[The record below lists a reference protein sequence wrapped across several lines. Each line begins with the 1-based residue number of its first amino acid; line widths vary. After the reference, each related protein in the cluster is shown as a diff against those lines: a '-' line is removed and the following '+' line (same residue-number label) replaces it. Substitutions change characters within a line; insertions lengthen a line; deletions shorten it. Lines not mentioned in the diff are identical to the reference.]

1 MNTSD
6 KNNPKKI
13 IGIQFSILSPE
24 EIRRA
29 STVEITNRDTY
40 VNNKP
45 AIGGLFD
52 PRMGVLESGI
62 ICPTDGH
69 NFINTPGYFG
79 HINLAKPVFYIQ
91 YLSTII
97 KITKCVCIKCSKL
110 LIDKEKY
117 SYISEKSGDERWNQV
132 YGLCNKIK
140 RCGEDTNNG
149 CGCKQPQKIK
159 KEGLATIIAEWD
171 AIENMSEEEKSKLT
185 LKLSP
190 ELVLKIFKRISNEDV
205 DFMGFSSVWS
215 RPDWMICQ
223 TMAIPPP
230 AIRPSVK
237 HDSQQRSEDDLTHI
251 IINIIKANRTI
262 QEKIDQNSSTHIID
276 DWTTVLQYYV
286 ATLIDNKI
294 PGVASV
300 AQRSGR
306 PLKSLKERLNG
317 KAGRVR
323 GNLMG
328 KRVDFSARSVIT
340 PDPNLSIRELGI
352 PLKIAKNITKP
363 VIVNDRNKKFLLQLI
378 RNGPDVYPGAKIYEK
393 ANGESI
399 SLRYVDKDSIV
410 LENGDRVH
418 RHMMDGDAVLFN
430 RQPTLHRM
438 SMMCHIAKIMARGDT
453 FRMNVAD
460 TKPYNADFDGD
471 EMNLH
476 MPQDEEAECELRNL
490 AAVPYQIISPAN
502 NKSIVGIFQD
512 SLLGIYRL
520 TRPDIKFDTKTAMN
534 LLMHLKTVDLKTI
547 NFNDQEVS
555 SFDLLSQIFPNITLK
570 YKTKRF
576 QDGEEYKTSN
586 NVFELNNGKYVR
598 GQIEKGILGDG
609 SKGLLQRIYNDYDQ
623 FRSSKF
629 VDDLQNI
636 VTEYMKQS
644 GFSVGISDLIADDS
658 TNNRIN
664 QTIDD
669 KILEVKNLIDETHL
683 GIFDNQSGKSNEQ
696 EFEQRVNNILNRASL
711 EAGKIGRENLD
722 QNNRFVVMVNAGSKG
737 SDLNISQM
745 ISCLGQQN
753 VDGKRIPYGF
763 ENRTL
768 PHFTKFD
775 DSPSARGFIENSFIG
790 GLKPEELFF
799 HAMGGRVGLI
809 DTAVKSVTWETPII
823 IIENNE
829 PKYVKIGEFVDTKM
843 KNNDHVEKHDER
855 NLELLNT
862 NNIFIPTTNEDG
874 IVSWEEVTALT
885 RHDPGEKLYQ
895 IKTLGGRDVIVTENK
910 SLLIWQEHDKK
921 LKEMYSPDIKIGDC
935 VPVTQDL
942 CEPPIIKE
950 YIELEKYLSKEKYI
964 YGSDFNKAIDLMKS
978 EMISKKKIPDNWWAN
993 NNKIN
998 FTLPYSK
1005 KSSLQRTCVRSN
1017 TNNIKNNCVYPY
1029 SGIRNNT
1036 EISDKFVLNK
1046 QNGVFIGLFLAEGH
1060 IDNSHI
1066 TITNNNE
1073 CIRNFV
1079 KSWFD
1084 SYNINYREITRVN
1097 KLKGTTTTVTGN
1109 SCIMSEFI
1117 TRLLGSGAKNKYV
1130 PDEAFIAPKEFVIGL
1145 LNGYFSGDGYI
1156 SKNSIEAS
1164 SASKRLIEG
1173 INMLCSRLG
1182 IFGKVFTTIMKK
1194 NNINTK
1200 NILPAHR
1207 ISIRAQWGKLFAE
1220 NVDLIDNDKNKKLYN
1235 AKFTNNHRNFKT
1247 FNNVV
1252 LDKITE
1258 INIIGVENHPKMYD
1272 LTIPTTL
1279 NFGLANGLQVRD
1291 TSQTGYIQRR
1301 LIKGL
1306 EDLMVTYDFTVR
1318 NNQGKIIQYR
1328 YGDDCFDP
1336 VKVEFQQIPFVY
1348 MSLEE
1353 IYSHY
1358 QFVATKS
1365 REDILNVVYNKSMQA
1380 RFRKQ
1385 QADYTKRCKQL
1396 IDEVIATRDEMVE
1409 RVFKNLEVRNVVLPV
1424 AFTHIIQNV
1433 KGHQAYN
1440 IMIDITPQEIMAI
1453 LDQTYNRLS
1462 GYTYVGDNR
1471 LFKALFYFYLSPK
1484 ELILTHRLCKQ
1495 SIDLLMVEIELYFK
1509 RAIVSPG
1516 EMVGMIAAQS
1526 IGEPTTQMSEPYDAV
1541 KKIVTVKKSGE
1552 ISHRSVK
1559 IGELCDTFIERYP
1572 DKTFPTGHPDSVET
1586 LLDGLE
1592 EDYYIIGVDKEE
1604 RTHWNRISHFSRHP
1618 VNGDLVTIRTKSG
1631 RTVTTTLSHSHL
1643 CRKDHQ
1649 VQPIN
1654 GSDLEVGMRI
1664 PVCTHIDNQFIVKT
1678 LKIGNQEYILDSVF
1692 GWFIGAYLAEGT
1704 CNTSEN
1710 VIAINNNHSHYINQ
1724 MRDIMTKFGI
1734 IESSTD
1740 TTSHFRHADLAQ
1752 FLQDNCGKDSFQKR
1766 IPDFIFTAP
1775 LECKSALLQGYM
1787 DGDGNINSDKNHHQ
1801 FRACSRSEQLIK
1813 DVSLLFNYFDI
1824 FTTLSTT
1831 NKSGKPLYNFAI
1843 AANYANL
1850 YQQHIGSVIMK
1861 DRLDGL
1867 CEYIARDD
1875 IHNVAN
1881 EIDKIEGLG
1890 SIIAE
1895 CGKQLGLPG
1904 HSRNYGR
1911 WRNKSSIGRRTL
1923 QKYIEI
1929 FKREIGGSE
1938 TTVLVQEMRL
1948 LEQAATSNIIWDE
1961 IVDIQIT
1968 TPDPSEYVY
1977 DFTVPGNQTFME
1989 ANGIIV
1995 HNTLNTFHYAGVA
2008 SKSNVTRGVPRIE
2021 EILSLSE
2028 NPKAP
2033 SCTVYLPKNVDKDQ
2047 EYVKKYINRIEYTRL
2062 RDIVDTTEICFDPD
2076 DFNTLINED
2085 RETFEQYREFEKML
2099 DECGAEE
2106 MLKHEKSKWILR
2118 ITFNVENMLDKNVTM
2133 DDVHYAIS
2141 IAYKN
2146 VDFLSLYRL

>member
-6 KNNPKKI
+6 KINPKKI

-24 EIRRA
+24 EIKRA

-52 PRMGVLESGI
+52 PRMGVLEAGI

-91 YLSTII
+91 YLPTII
-97 KITKCVCIKCSKL
+97 KILKCVCIKCSKL
-110 LIDKEKY
+110 LIDRE
-117 SYISEKSGDERWNQV
+117 EHTHLTARSGDERWNQV
-132 YGLCNKIK
+132 FGLCNKVK
-140 RCGEDTNNG
+140 RCGQSTNNG
-149 CGCKQPQKIK
+149 CGCKQPAKIK

-171 AIENMSEEEKSKLT
+171 AIENMNDEDKSKLT
-185 LKLSP
+185 LKLNP

-205 DFMGFSSVWS
+205 DFMGFSSIWS

-262 QEKIDQNSSTHIID
+262 QEKIDQNSSNNIID

-363 VIVNDRNKKFLLQLI
+363 VVVNERNKKFLMQLI

-399 SLRYVDKDSIV
+399 SLRYVDKESII

-438 SMMCHIAKIMARGDT
+438 SMMCHIAKIMKRGDT

-490 AAVPYQIISPAN
+490 AAVPYQIVSPAN
-502 NKSIVGIFQD
+502 NKTIVGIFQD

-520 TRPDIKFDTKTAMN
+520 TRNNVVFDTKTAMN
-534 LLMHLKTVDLKTI
+534 LLMHLKTVDLKSIDFKNATDTI
-547 NFNDQEVS
+547 N
-555 SFDLLSQIFPNITLK
+555 SFEILSQIMPNMTLK

-576 QDGEEYKTSN
+576 QDGEDYSVSN
-586 NVFELNNGKYVR
+586 NVLELNNGKYVR
-598 GQIEKGILGDG
+598 GQIEKGVLGDG
-609 SKGLLQRIYNDYDQ
+609 SKGLLQRVYNDYDY
-623 FRSSKF
+623 FRCSKF
-629 VDDLQNI
+629 VDDMQNI
-636 VTEYMKQS
+636 VTEYMKIS
-644 GFSVGISDLIADDS
+644 GFSVGISDLIADAVV
-658 TNNRIN
+658 NNRIN
-664 QTIDD
+664 ETIDQ
-669 KILEVKNLIDETHL
+669 KIVEVKNLIDETHL
-683 GIFDNQSGKSNEQ
+683 GIFDNRSGKSNEQ

-722 QNNRFVVMVNAGSKG
+722 QNNRFVIMVNAGSKG

-775 DSPSARGFIENSFIG
+775 DSPSARGFVENSFIG

-809 DTAVKSVTWETPII
+809 DTAVKSVTWETPIV
-823 IIENNE
+823 IIENDE

-843 KNNDHVEKHDER
+843 KNNDFVEKHDER

-910 SLLIWQEHDKK
+910 SLLIWQEKDKK

-942 CEPPIIKE
+942 CDPPIIKE
-950 YIELEKYLSKEKYI
+950 YIELEKYLIKEKYI
-964 YGSDFNKAIDLMKS
+964 YGSDFNKAIDLMNN
-978 EMISKKKIPDNWWAN
+978 EMISKKKIPDNWWEN

-998 FTLPYSK
+998 FTLPYTK
-1005 KSSLQRTCVRSN
+1005 KSSLQRTNVRSN

-1036 EISDKFVLNK
+1036 EISDKFILNK
-1046 QNGVFIGLFLAEGH
+1046 QNGIFIGLFLAEGNIH
-1060 IDNSHI
+1060 NSHI

-1073 CIRNFV
+1073 FIRNFV

-1084 SYNINYREITRVN
+1084 SYNINYNEKTKIN
-1097 KLKGTTTTVTGN
+1097 KLNGTTTTITGN

-1117 TRLLGSGAKNKYV
+1117 TKLVGSGAKNKYV

-1145 LNGYFSGDGYI
+1145 LNGYFSGDGYV
-1156 SKNSIEAS
+1156 SNNSIEAS

-1194 NNINTK
+1194 NNINTE

-1207 ISIRAQWGKLFAE
+1207 ISIRAQWAKLFAE
-1220 NVDLIDNDKNKKLYN
+1220 KVDLIDNDKSRKLYN
-1235 AKFTNNHRNFKT
+1235 AKFTSNHRNFKT

-1336 VKVEFQQIPFVY
+1336 IKVESQNIPFVY
-1348 MSLEE
+1348 MSTEE
-1353 IYSHY
+1353 IYTHY
-1358 QFVATKS
+1358 QFVNSKS
-1365 REDILNVVYNKSMQA
+1365 KEDILNVVYNKSMQA
-1380 RFRKQ
+1380 RFKKQ
-1385 QADYTKRCKQL
+1385 RADYTVAAKKL
-1396 IDEVIATRDEMVE
+1396 IDDILETRDALVK
-1409 RVFKNLEVRNVVLPV
+1409 RVFKNLEVKSVVLPV
-1424 AFTHIIQNV
+1424 AFSHIIQNV
-1433 KGHQAYN
+1433 KGHQEYN
-1440 IMIDITPQEIMAI
+1440 VMIDITPLEIMTI
-1453 LDQTYNRLS
+1453 LDRTYAKLS
-1462 GYTYVGDNR
+1462 GYNFVGDNL
-1471 LFKALFYFYLSPK
+1471 LFRTLFYFYLSPK
-1484 ELILTHRLCKQ
+1484 QLIVDHRLCKQ
-1495 SIDLLMVEIELYFK
+1495 SIELLMVEIEMYFK

-1526 IGEPTTQMSEPYDAV
+1526 IGEPTTQM
-1541 KKIVTVKKSGE
+1541 
-1552 ISHRSVK
+1552 
-1559 IGELCDTFIERYP
+1559 
-1572 DKTFPTGHPDSVET
+1572 
-1586 LLDGLE
+1586 
-1592 EDYYIIGVDKEE
+1592 
-1604 RTHWNRISHFSRHP
+1604 
-1618 VNGDLVTIRTKSG
+1618 
-1631 RTVTTTLSHSHL
+1631 
-1643 CRKDHQ
+1643 
-1649 VQPIN
+1649 
-1654 GSDLEVGMRI
+1654 
-1664 PVCTHIDNQFIVKT
+1664 
-1678 LKIGNQEYILDSVF
+1678 
-1692 GWFIGAYLAEGT
+1692 
-1704 CNTSEN
+1704 
-1710 VIAINNNHSHYINQ
+1710 
-1724 MRDIMTKFGI
+1724 
-1734 IESSTD
+1734 
-1740 TTSHFRHADLAQ
+1740 
-1752 FLQDNCGKDSFQKR
+1752 
-1766 IPDFIFTAP
+1766 
-1775 LECKSALLQGYM
+1775 
-1787 DGDGNINSDKNHHQ
+1787 
-1801 FRACSRSEQLIK
+1801 
-1813 DVSLLFNYFDI
+1813 
-1824 FTTLSTT
+1824 
-1831 NKSGKPLYNFAI
+1831 
-1843 AANYANL
+1843 
-1850 YQQHIGSVIMK
+1850 
-1861 DRLDGL
+1861 
-1867 CEYIARDD
+1867 
-1875 IHNVAN
+1875 
-1881 EIDKIEGLG
+1881 
-1890 SIIAE
+1890 
-1895 CGKQLGLPG
+1895 
-1904 HSRNYGR
+1904 
-1911 WRNKSSIGRRTL
+1911 
-1923 QKYIEI
+1923 
-1929 FKREIGGSE
+1929 
-1938 TTVLVQEMRL
+1938 
-1948 LEQAATSNIIWDE
+1948 
-1961 IVDIQIT
+1961 
-1968 TPDPSEYVY
+1968 
-1977 DFTVPGNQTFME
+1977 
-1989 ANGIIV
+1989 
-1995 HNTLNTFHYAGVA
+1995 TLNTFHFAGVA

-2033 SCTVYLPKNVDKDQ
+2033 SCTVYLPKNVEKDQ
-2047 EYVKKYINRIEYTRL
+2047 EAVKNYINKIEYTRL
-2062 RDIVDTTEICFDPD
+2062 RDIVDSVEICFDPD
-2076 DFNTLINED
+2076 DFNTLIEED
-2085 RETFEQYREFEKML
+2085 RATFQQYREFEKML
-2099 DECGAEE
+2099 DECGADEVV
-2106 MLKHEKSKWILR
+2106 KREKSKWVVRLE
-2118 ITFNVENMLDKNVTM
+2118 FNVESMLDKNVTM
-2133 DDVHYAIS
+2133 DDVHFAIS
-2141 IAYKN
+2141 NAYKN
-2146 VDFLSLYRL
+2146 EVSCLYTDYNSDKLVFRLRVNNINPSKRNMPVSLDQSDEIYMLTNFQNDLLDNLILHGVKRISKVLLRKITDNLEKVDGNYKKQESWVLDTVGTNFLEILSLDFIDPTRTVTNDIIEIHNVLGVEAARQAIKNEFSEVIEFDSTYINDHHLSMLVDRMCCNDKMVSIFRHGINNDNIGPIAKASFEETPEIFLKAARHAELDPMKGVSANVMCGQEGYFGTGCFQVVLDLNKMASLATEEKYTHRDNTEFIDKEFGDLENTNEFCSIANMSIYSNVTNTPGNQFEADDDYEVDF